1 MKLEETSELVVE
13 PPPSPF
19 FTRKSVLDWSMR
31 IAGFGAV
38 QSVIQLLLAIAGL
51 IIIRALPKSE
61 YALFAIANSMQVA
74 CTQLADLGVGIGV
87 KSIGGRVWQDRHRFG
102 QLINTALSL
111 RLVFAL
117 VSVAVCLPVLAW
129 LLRSNSASIPQTIM
143 LCVVVLVAVVPLLGV
158 SIWTA
163 ALLLH
168 AQYKRVQKQD
178 LSTASVRFGLV
189 GILAQTRINAILAA
203 SVGVVI
209 NFIQALF
216 LRRWARSIAD
226 PNAETRADDRKELV
240 RLSRRSLP
248 NTMFFCFQGQI
259 TILILTLFGSTSGIA
274 DITALGRLALLF
286 SVFGVM
292 FGNVLVPRFTRCQDR
307 ERLVHL
313 YLILIG
319 GTTLV
324 LIPLCIAA
332 AVFPNAFLWLL
343 GSKYSGL
350 GRECVWVISS
360 GCISQIGAAMWALNS
375 SKAWI
380 TLQSLA
386 FIPMVLS
393 SQIVAALL
401 LDLHQFHNVVLFNLV
416 TAVAPIPLYLADFW
430 IGFRRHQA
438 GGHA

>member
-129 LLRSNSASIPQTIM
+129 LLRSNSASVSQTIM

-178 LSTASVRFGLV
+178 LSTAGIRFGLV
-189 GILAQTRINAILAA
+189 GILALTRITAVLAA

-209 NFIQALF
+209 NFIQAFF
-216 LRRWARSIAD
+216 LRRWARTIAD
-226 PNAETRADDRKELV
+226 PNAETRAEDRKELV
-240 RLSRRSLP
+240 RLSQRSLP
-248 NTMFFCFQGQI
+248 NTIFFCFQGQI
-259 TILILTLFGSTSGIA
+259 TIFILTLFGSTSGIA
-274 DITALGRLALLF
+274 DITALGRLAVLF

-292 FGNVLVPRFTRCQDR
+292 FGNVLVPRFTRCQER
-307 ERLVHL
+307 EKLVRL
-313 YLILIG
+313 YLVLIG
-319 GTTLV
+319 GTALV

-350 GRECVWVISS
+350 SRECVWVISS

-393 SQIVAALL
+393 SQVVAAFL
-401 LDLHQFHNVVLFNLV
+401 LDLHLFHSVVLFNLV
-416 TAVAPIPLYLADFW
+416 TALAPIPLYLADFW